1 VLSQTVKFGQT
12 ITQFMD
18 ALPVQ
23 HATPELRIDCPDTLK
38 FGVMDKIQNKVT
50 AAYAAADISVIDGV
64 RVRSQG
70 GWWLLRA
77 SNTEAALVARA
88 EAETPETL
96 ASLIG
101 EITATLKA
109 AGLDWTFA

>member
-1 VLSQTVKFGQT
+1 
-12 ITQFMD
+12 
-18 ALPVQ
+18 
-23 HATPELRIDCPDTLK
+23 
-38 FGVMDKIQNKVT
+38 
-50 AAYAAADISVIDGV
+50 
-64 RVRSQG
+64 
-70 GWWLLRA
+70 
-77 SNTEAALVARA
+77 LVARA